1 MGISF
6 NTKIPLQRKIA
17 DASQLYQVI
26 LKDQALTGVIILSTQ
41 TRHYQRETLQIYL
54 TLALFD
60 PTKVSF
66 NDPWPKSI
74 PQHELPLISGP
85 TSWRLARL
93 VVKLTNS

>member
-26 LKDQALTGVIILSTQ
+26 LKDQASTGVIILSTQ
-41 TRHYQRETLQIYL
+41 TRHYQRETLQIYH

-66 NDPWPKSI
+66 NDP
-74 PQHELPLISGP
+74 
-85 TSWRLARL
+85 
-93 VVKLTNS
+93 